1 MRKKRLKLISLVL
14 LSITLVL
21 SACSGGGKEKKDS
34 DASGDGKSLRLI
46 SISDIPSMDSSLA
59 TDATSFD
66 VLNNTMEGLY
76 KLDKHDKAIP
86 GIAKGDPKKS
96 DDGLTWTIEL
106 RDAEWSNGEKVT
118 ANDFVYAWRKL
129 VTPKTAS
136 EYAFIMFDI
145 ENAEDINK
153 GKKKPE
159 ELGVKAVDDKT
170 LEIKLNR
177 ELPYYQELLTF
188 GSFLPQNEKFV
199 KEKGDKYGTTA
210 KDTLYN
216 GPFTLSD
223 WKTEDNYTLKKND
236 KYWDKGNVKLDSVNF
251 KVVKEPQTAL
261 NMYNAGDVDE
271 ALIPAENVNKYKDD
285 KAYNTELEARVYF
298 MRMNQKDVPEFKNKD
313 LRMAIAQSI
322 DREQYVKSNLNNG
335 SKPAKTLVPT
345 EFVKDTKGKDYT
357 KGVETENKFDKES
370 AKKHLEKAKKDLG
383 KDEFTFEL
391 LTYDQDNAKKDAEY
405 FKEQIEQNL
414 PGVKIKVK
422 QQPFKQKLKLESSMD
437 YQISFGRWAP
447 DYPDAMSFLELF
459 TSDNVMNET
468 GWKNKEYDKKIEDS
482 GNKLL
487 KKEQERVEAM
497 QDAESFLLDEA
508 TIIPIYQQGNA
519 RLTQSYVNDIERHKF
534 GGDTDLK
541 HASKQK

>member
-1 MRKKRLKLISLVL
+1 MKNKHARWSFLVF
-14 LSITLVL
+14 LSIILLL
-21 SACSGGGKEKKDS
+21 SACSGGNGKDKS
-34 DASGDGKSLRLI
+34 DGSAGDGKKLRLI

-59 TDATSFD
+59 TDAVSFD
-66 VLNNTMEGLY
+66 ALNNTMEGLY
-76 KLDKHDKAIP
+76 KLDKNDKAIP

-96 DDGLTWTIEL
+96 KDGLTWTIEL
-106 RDAEWSNGEKVT
+106 RDAKWSNGDEVT
-118 ANDFVYAWRKL
+118 AHDFVYAWRKL
-129 VTPKTAS
+129 VDPKTAS

-153 GKKKPE
+153 GDKKPE
-159 ELGVKAVDDKT
+159 ELGVKAIDDKT

-177 ELPYYQELLTF
+177 ELPYYQELLSF

-210 KDTLYN
+210 EDTLYN

-223 WKTEDNYTLKKND
+223 WKTEDNYTLTKN
-236 KYWDKGNVKLDSVNF
+236 KEYWDKGNVKLDSVNF

-271 ALIPAENVNKYKDD
+271 ALIPAENVKKYEKD
-285 KAYNTELEARVYF
+285 KAYNTELESRVYF

-335 SKPAKTLVPT
+335 SKAANSLVPT
-345 EFVKDTKGKDYT
+345 EFVKDTKGEDYT
-357 KGVETENKFDKES
+357 KGVKTDNKFNKAE
-370 AKKHLEKAKKDLG
+370 AKKHLEAAKKELG

-414 PGVKIKVK
+414 PGVTIKVK
-422 QQPFKQKLKLESSMD
+422 QQPYKQKLKLESNMD
-437 YQISFGRWAP
+437 YQISFGRWGP
-447 DYPDAMSFLELF
+447 DYPDAMTFLELF

-468 GWKNKEYDKKIEDS
+468 GWKNKEYDSKINDA
-482 GNKLL
+482 GDKLL
-487 KKEQERVEAM
+487 DKEQERVEAM
-497 QDAESFLLDEA
+497 QDAESLLLDEA
-508 TIIPIYQQGNA
+508 VIVPIYQQGNA
-519 RLTQSYVNDIERHKF
+519 RLTQSYVKDIERHKF

-541 HASKQK
+541 HAYVQK

>member
-1 MRKKRLKLISLVL
+1 
-14 LSITLVL
+14 
-21 SACSGGGKEKKDS
+21 
-34 DASGDGKSLRLI
+34 
-46 SISDIPSMDSSLA
+46 
-59 TDATSFD
+59 
-66 VLNNTMEGLY
+66 
-76 KLDKHDKAIP
+76 LDKHDKAIP

-271 ALIPAENVNKYKDD
+271 ALI
-285 KAYNTELEARVYF
+285 
-298 MRMNQKDVPEFKNKD
+298 
-313 LRMAIAQSI
+313 
-322 DREQYVKSNLNNG
+322 
-335 SKPAKTLVPT
+335 
-345 EFVKDTKGKDYT
+345 
-357 KGVETENKFDKES
+357 
-370 AKKHLEKAKKDLG
+370 
-383 KDEFTFEL
+383 
-391 LTYDQDNAKKDAEY
+391 
-405 FKEQIEQNL
+405 
-414 PGVKIKVK
+414 
-422 QQPFKQKLKLESSMD
+422 
-437 YQISFGRWAP
+437 
-447 DYPDAMSFLELF
+447 
-459 TSDNVMNET
+459 
-468 GWKNKEYDKKIEDS
+468 
-482 GNKLL
+482 
-487 KKEQERVEAM
+487 
-497 QDAESFLLDEA
+497 
-508 TIIPIYQQGNA
+508 
-519 RLTQSYVNDIERHKF
+519 
-534 GGDTDLK
+534 
-541 HASKQK
+541 

>member
-1 MRKKRLKLISLVL
+1 MRKKRLRLISLVL

-34 DASGDGKSLRLI
+34 DAAGDGKSLRLI

-357 KGVETENKFDKES
+357 KGVETENKFDKAS

-487 KKEQERVEAM
+487 KKEQECVEAM
-497 QDAESFLLDEA
+497 QDAESLLLDEA